1 MSIKY
6 SDWPSGGPQK
16 WISEWQNLIGDCKK
30 WCSSLNEQWISDF
43 NLVWGEVPRAKF
55 LCSQM
60 RMDQKKGQA
69 QEWSIYNAGQELLDA
84 WNDRIIRNGMKQGGK
99 STMTKASFAT
109 EPLFDGKEVEDK
121 EDSKGNSSKSK
132 DKRKRKFSPETTD
145 KENKKKPCWICDGP
159 HRPKTCFLALEVESK
174 KLPISEENREVF
186 ARRMKD
192 SIFAK
197 RIQAIRENLKK
208 QEDLF
213 SQ

>member
-1 MSIKY
+1 
-6 SDWPSGGPQK
+6 
-16 WISEWQNLIGDCKK
+16 
-30 WCSSLNEQWISDF
+30 
-43 NLVWGEVPRAKF
+43 
-55 LCSQM
+55 
-60 RMDQKKGQA
+60 MDQKKGQA

-186 ARRMKD
+186 ARRIKD